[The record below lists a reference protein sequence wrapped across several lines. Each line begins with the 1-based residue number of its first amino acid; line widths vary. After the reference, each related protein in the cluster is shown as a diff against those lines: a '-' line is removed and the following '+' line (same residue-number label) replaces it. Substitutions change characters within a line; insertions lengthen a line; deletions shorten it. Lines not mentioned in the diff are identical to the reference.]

1 MPNRRASSSEIKA
14 RAAQARRLAE
24 RDQVSGEI
32 RTPAGITARRGVR
45 SSGSKTSGSSK
56 TPVSAA
62 TTVPERTFPGRM
74 IVLSL
79 VVLVV
84 ISFLVPT
91 VNSFFQQRSEM
102 MELEAQIAAEQ
113 QEQAELQSELL
124 RWEDPDFVRQQARE
138 RINLVM
144 PGERRYQVMGDE
156 DGEEQLEEPDSTEVR
171 DDLPWA
177 EALWD
182 SLVRSAATDSPA
194 TAN

>member
-1 MPNRRASSSEIKA
+1 MPNRRASSAEAKA

-24 RDQVSGEI
+24 REQVSGEI
-32 RTPAGITARRGVR
+32 RTPADITARRKTR
-45 SSGSKTSGSSK
+45 STASAGSVK

-74 IVLSL
+74 ILLSI

-91 VNSFFQQRSEM
+91 VNSFFQQRSELN
-102 MELEAQIAAEQ
+102 ELESQIAAEQ
-113 QEQAELQSELL
+113 QEQAELQSELV
-124 RWEDPDFVRQQARE
+124 RWDDPDFVRQQARE

-144 PGERRYQVMGDE
+144 PGERRYQVMGEPGASTE
-156 DGEEQLEEPDSTEVR
+156 DIEQLDSTEVR
-171 DDLPWA
+171 HDLPWA

-182 SLVRSAATDSPA
+182 SLVRSAAED
-194 TAN
+194 

>member
-1 MPNRRASSSEIKA
+1 MPSRRASSAEVKA

-24 RDQVSGEI
+24 REQVSGEI
-32 RTPAGITARRGVR
+32 RTPADITARRKR
-45 SSGSKTSGSSK
+45 NTSTASGSPK

-62 TTVPERTFPGRM
+62 TVVPERTFPGRM
-74 IVLSL
+74 IVLSI

-102 MELEAQIAAEQ
+102 NELQSQIAAEQ
-113 QEQAELQSELL
+113 EEQAQLQSELM
-124 RWEDPDFVRQQARE
+124 RWDDPDFVRQQARE

-144 PGERRYQVMGDE
+144 PGERRYQVMGEAEESAEELDE
-156 DGEEQLEEPDSTEVR
+156 LDSTEVR
-171 DDLPWA
+171 HDLPWA

-182 SLVRSAATDSPA
+182 SLVRSAAED
-194 TAN
+194 

>member
-1 MPNRRASSSEIKA
+1 M
-14 RAAQARRLAE
+14 
-24 RDQVSGEI
+24 
-32 RTPAGITARRGVR
+32 
-45 SSGSKTSGSSK
+45 
-56 TPVSAA
+56 SAA

-124 RWEDPDFVRQQARE
+124 RWDDPDFVRQQARE

-144 PGERRYQVMGDE
+144 PGERRYQVMGTE
-156 DGEEQLEEPDSTEVR
+156 DSEEELAELDSAEVR

-182 SLVRSAATDSPA
+182 SLVRSAATD
-194 TAN
+194 

>member
-1 MPNRRASSSEIKA
+1 MPNRRASSAQTKA

-24 RDQVSGEI
+24 REQVSGEI
-32 RTPAGITARRGVR
+32 RTPADITARRKKR
-45 SSGSKTSGSSK
+45 SSGASGSTK

-62 TTVPERTFPGRM
+62 TVVPERTFPGRM
-74 IVLSL
+74 IVLSI

-102 MELEAQIAAEQ
+102 NELQTQIAAEQ
-113 QEQAELQSELL
+113 EEQAQLQSELV
-124 RWEDPDFVRQQARE
+124 RWDDPDFVRQQARE

-144 PGERRYQVMGDE
+144 PGERRYQVMGE
-156 DGEEQLEEPDSTEVR
+156 SEPSPEQAPELDSEEVR
-171 DDLPWA
+171 HDLPWA

-182 SLVRSAATDSPA
+182 SLVRSAAED
-194 TAN
+194 

>member
-1 MPNRRASSSEIKA
+1 
-14 RAAQARRLAE
+14 
-24 RDQVSGEI
+24 
-32 RTPAGITARRGVR
+32 
-45 SSGSKTSGSSK
+45 
-56 TPVSAA
+56 
-62 TTVPERTFPGRM
+62 M

-144 PGERRYQVMGDE
+144 PGERRYQVMGSAE
-156 DGEEQLEEPDSTEVR
+156 DGEQEVEELDSTEVR
-171 DDLPWA
+171 SDLPWA

-182 SLVRSAATDSPA
+182 SLVRSAAE
-194 TAN
+194 